1 MGKGILNKKE
11 TRSSADDE
19 RVLLYHQLFC
29 IWSGDERSGSGIDD
43 FAVLY
48 RQLTIEYNVVDPG
61 GLDEDVFKGGA
72 IFDSFGVENGEIGV
86 TANFDAAFFVEC
98 QSFRG
103 NDGHLL

>member
-1 MGKGILNKKE
+1 MCI
-11 TRSSADDE
+11 E
-19 RVLLYHQLFC
+19 RYKTSISHSTIKDYSVP
-29 IWSGDERSGSGIDD
+29 
-43 FAVLY
+43 V
-48 RQLTIEYNVVDPG
+48 TIEYLSDGIKVGIIDIYLDTDV
-61 GLDEDVFKGGA
+61 LFDEDVFKGGA